1 MRVLSAWKMFE
12 DYEKAD
18 FNPGCSGVA
27 SFGGRG
33 FIPAGGGYSRANA
46 AYRTYNRR
54 QPLSRLMKKLLPL
67 SLVLTAGLAHAQVEQ
82 PVQDIDPDA
91 QRRAQI
97 FREDNRAW
105 SQANVQRDASGP
117 PKSLTLT
124 PLLTEE
130 IGEKFQL
137 DPQIDPVEESVETE
151 ADSVEEDIS
160 LVAEDVFVAQL
171 SDWDIAGVG
180 ILTPELGGL
189 SSDLWENTSVEEA
202 IVALKALPP
211 QISSLALRNMVQQL
225 LLSAVQPPEDS
236 VGRGWELIE
245 ARLQALRQ
253 MGDVNNLA
261 ALLDALPA
269 LQAPAELASLR
280 ANAYL
285 MAGDFASACTV
296 VEQQLADDANAYWT
310 EMSIACRAMDGDM
323 AGARLS
329 LDAFRE
335 QSDVDPFFS
344 TLIEGLFSTQIAS
357 VNEVENLGAASD
369 WPEDVSVV
377 PLYFALAQA
386 QGRVLPYQQVA
397 ENPSLSAAYAR
408 SAAHTPAER
417 LAAAEV
423 AVAKGLVGAE
433 TLSAI
438 ALSLPLAYQAP
449 EDLGLDEEAVGRVR
463 AYQAAVA
470 VSDPGLKLAALRDLW
485 RVAEEQG
492 LYTSWALASADIAK
506 TIEPAPDLVEAAPE
520 VVRVL
525 ALAGESDRVID
536 WYRFVRASSSPAVVG
551 PQAAAVGTQ
560 ALLQLWPLALIHDEV
575 GQVPLSP
582 RILELWWQAEQSRGA
597 TTSKAQRLF
606 SILEALGLEVPAESW
621 VLLSDATGDFALPEL
636 APAAHVD
643 LTLALEKGQTGLA
656 MLHAATL
663 LGSTDVGGH
672 SADDISVVI
681 RALMVLSQETEAR
694 ALASEIALAP

>member
-1 MRVLSAWKMFE
+1 
-12 DYEKAD
+12 
-18 FNPGCSGVA
+18 
-27 SFGGRG
+27 
-33 FIPAGGGYSRANA
+33 
-46 AYRTYNRR
+46 
-54 QPLSRLMKKLLPL
+54 MKKLLPL
-67 SLVLTAGLAHAQVEQ
+67 PLVLAAGLAHAQVE

-97 FREDNRAW
+97 FQEDNRTL
-105 SQANVQRDASGP
+105 SQADVQRDASGP

-124 PLLTEE
+124 PLLSEE
-130 IGEKFQL
+130 IDEKFQL
-137 DPQIDPVEESVETE
+137 NNQLDPTEESVEVE
-151 ADSVEEDIS
+151 AVDAEEDIS

-180 ILTPELGGL
+180 VLTPELGGL
-189 SSDLWENTSVEEA
+189 SADLWENTSVEEIIA
-202 IVALKALPP
+202 ALNALPA
-211 QISSLALRNMVQQL
+211 QISSLALRNMVQQVV
-225 LLSAVQPPEDS
+225 LSAVQPPEDS

-261 ALLDALPA
+261 VLLDMLPA
-269 LQAPAELASLR
+269 LQAPTELASLR

-285 MAGDFASACTV
+285 MAGDFASACSV
-296 VEQQLADDANAYWT
+296 VEQQLADEANTYWT

-344 TLIEGLFSTQIAS
+344 TLIEGLFTTQIAS
-357 VNEVENLGAASD
+357 VSGVGNFGANPD
-369 WPEDVSVV
+369 WPEDVSIV

-386 QGRVLPYQQVA
+386 QGRVLPYQQIA

-408 SAAHTPAER
+408 SSAHAPAER
-417 LAAAEV
+417 LAAAEI
-423 AVAKGLVGAE
+423 AVEKGLVGPE
-433 TLSAI
+433 ILSAI

-463 AYQAAVA
+463 AYQAAIA

-560 ALLQLWPLALIHDEV
+560 ALLQLWPLALIHDDV

-582 RILELWWQAEQSRGA
+582 RILELWWQSEQSRGA
-597 TTSKAQRLF
+597 TSSKAHRLF
-606 SILEALGLEVPAESW
+606 SILEALGHEVPAESW
-621 VLLSDATGDFALPEL
+621 VLLSDAAGDFALPEL

-643 LTLALEKGQTGLA
+643 LTLSLEKGQRGLA
-656 MLHAATL
+656 MLHAANL
-663 LGSTDVGGH
+663 LGSNDISTL
-672 SADDISVVI
+672 SASDISVVI
-681 RALMVLSQETEAR
+681 RALMTLSLQEEAR
-694 ALASEIALAP
+694 GLASEIALAP